1 MRGKCTTFLRPRR
14 DLLITKVRS
23 EHYSV
28 RCAGIT
34 TNEVLNLNKL
44 QGNRLLSAFSLRF
57 SFALSAVYPLSVVSE
72 FSRESSAVVPAP
84 RYLGRA
90 PRTRNGDMN
99 IPGVE
104 YPRVVNLF
112 GTTRM
117 KKVRLRVKRR
127 YIFPSE
133 TRIFGARAL
142 VRAPVG
148 KILRL
153 NKRQRSLPSGSF
165 APTFKSWELHRRG
178 MPYAYMFLKV
188 SATKEMYVTCK

>member
-1 MRGKCTTFLRPRR
+1 MYNLSRPRR
-14 DLLITKVRS
+14 VLLITKVRS
-23 EHYSV
+23 EYDAI

-44 QGNRLLSAFSLRF
+44 QGIRLRF
-57 SFALSAVYPLSVVSE
+57 SFAPSAVYPLSVASE
-72 FSRESSAVVPAP
+72 FSCEREFCGGTCS

-90 PRTRNGDMN
+90 SRTRNGDMN

-104 YPRVVNLF
+104 YPRAVNLF

-117 KKVRLRVKRR
+117 KKVMPRIERR

-133 TRIFGARAL
+133 TRIFGARA
-142 VRAPVG
+142 RARAMVA

-153 NKRQRSLPSGSF
+153 NKRQRSSPSGF
-165 APTFKSWELHRRG
+165 
-178 MPYAYMFLKV
+178 
-188 SATKEMYVTCK
+188 